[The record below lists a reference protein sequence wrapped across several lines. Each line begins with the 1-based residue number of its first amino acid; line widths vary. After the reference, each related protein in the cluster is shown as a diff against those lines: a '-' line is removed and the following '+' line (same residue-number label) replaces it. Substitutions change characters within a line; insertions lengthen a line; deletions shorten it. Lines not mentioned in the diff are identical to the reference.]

1 MDAKLSAP
9 QDEVEYQVEL
19 GNTFRNSFSHS
30 YHTLQYAFRPDSV
43 SNHGILARTLDGALE
58 VEFPAVNL
66 EQTSNPNWYFK
77 GNYQQCKNV
86 ECLLILDKDRKN
98 FKLEKLSGSAKGLKP
113 GPKPTKN
120 SALLD
125 IDVTNPNSIQ
135 MAISSNTSAN
145 MHQHGLRK
153 RNSEQNGEQTKRI
166 KKVQTPVEQ
175 ATDDDLENLVTTI
188 ENPSDP
194 NLELQTL
201 SEITKSSDII
211 SGENKEEDLFSS
223 SSSSDSSSS
232 SSSSDSSESE
242 KE

>member
-1 MDAKLSAP
+1 
-9 QDEVEYQVEL
+9 
-19 GNTFRNSFSHS
+19 
-30 YHTLQYAFRPDSV
+30 
-43 SNHGILARTLDGALE
+43 
-58 VEFPAVNL
+58 
-66 EQTSNPNWYFK
+66 
-77 GNYQQCKNV
+77 
-86 ECLLILDKDRKN
+86 
-98 FKLEKLSGSAKGLKP
+98 
-113 GPKPTKN
+113 
-120 SALLD
+120 
-125 IDVTNPNSIQ
+125 
-135 MAISSNTSAN
+135 

-194 NLELQTL
+194 NLELQSL
-201 SEITKSSDII
+201 REITKTSDII